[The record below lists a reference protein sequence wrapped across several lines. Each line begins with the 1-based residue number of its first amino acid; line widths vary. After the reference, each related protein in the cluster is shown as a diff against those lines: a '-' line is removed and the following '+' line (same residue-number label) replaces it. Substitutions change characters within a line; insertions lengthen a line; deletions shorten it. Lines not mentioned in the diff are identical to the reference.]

1 MDILIKNGTIVDGSG
16 GEPYQADIAV
26 EDGKITAIGSLSDE
40 AKCIIDAGGKYVTP
54 GFIDMHSHSDSTV
67 PIWPDLESA
76 LVLSLQNGLGN
87 ADILMGHFPKEQIGY
102 SVVAY
107 GGSRTAAGEI
117 YTHASVGNLHL
128 AVTAYASSQREK
140 LCEMAQHLKAVQF
153 HMECYTPE
161 RLDKVLWTKLTTNC
175 VLNGAC
181 AICQCT
187 DDALFSCKEGVDLA
201 KLIVSENC
209 AVARALGIDLTP
221 ADIPMVYYE
230 VMPRKQEGY
239 RHFPSMAVD
248 VQNHRK
254 TEIDFINGA
263 VVRAGENAGIPTPY
277 NRMILLLMR
286 VVEENYDV

>member
-1 MDILIKNGTIVDGSG
+1 
-16 GEPYQADIAV
+16 
-26 EDGKITAIGSLSDE
+26 
-40 AKCIIDAGGKYVTP
+40 
-54 GFIDMHSHSDSTV
+54 
-67 PIWPDLESA
+67 
-76 LVLSLQNGLGN
+76 
-87 ADILMGHFPKEQIGY
+87 
-102 SVVAY
+102 
-107 GGSRTAAGEI
+107 
-117 YTHASVGNLHL
+117 
-128 AVTAYASSQREK
+128 
-140 LCEMAQHLKAVQF
+140 
-153 HMECYTPE
+153 MECYTPE

>member
-117 YTHASVGNLHL
+117 YTHASFSSDCLCI
-128 AVTAYASSQREK
+128 VTTGKTLRDGAAFKSST
-140 LCEMAQHLKAVQF
+140 VS
-153 HMECYTPE
+153 YG
-161 RLDKVLWTKLTTNC
+161 VLY
-175 VLNGAC
+175 
-181 AICQCT
+181 
-187 DDALFSCKEGVDLA
+187 
-201 KLIVSENC
+201 
-209 AVARALGIDLTP
+209 ARAP
-221 ADIPMVYYE
+221 
-230 VMPRKQEGY
+230 
-239 RHFPSMAVD
+239 
-248 VQNHRK
+248 
-254 TEIDFINGA
+254 
-263 VVRAGENAGIPTPY
+263 
-277 NRMILLLMR
+277 
-286 VVEENYDV
+286 